1 MNIADIFRRQTSAE
15 RRLPDGADILSG
27 MGTGASSTHPT
38 VGVDVTEARL
48 PDAER
53 IRALAQHSQ
62 AESVVF
68 QSVAVAALQML
79 DRVLNSER
87 QLAATAISL
96 GQQEK
101 LRGMI
106 ASLESTVA
114 ALRDALN
121 RRGSKI
127 FNLASPAAPA
137 PRDGEKSWWFA
148 LTETMH
154 VLEEGIAW
162 IAGAVAGQPK
172 GSAARLLSSIVA
184 RLLHSHYNKL
194 LAEADQWME

>member
-15 RRLPDGADILSG
+15 RRLPGGAGILSG
-27 MGTGASSTHPT
+27 IGTGAGNAHSQ
-38 VGVDVTEARL
+38 VGVDVAEARL

-53 IRALAQHSQ
+53 IRTLAQHSQ

-96 GQQEK
+96 GQQEM

-106 ASLESTVA
+106 ASLEAMAA

-121 RRGSKI
+121 QQGSKI
-127 FNLASPAAPA
+127 FNMAPTPAAPDQ
-137 PRDGEKSWWFA
+137 DGEKSWWFA
-148 LTETMH
+148 LTDTMH
-154 VLEEGIAW
+154 VLEEGTAW

-172 GSAARLLSSIVA
+172 GSAARLLSGIIA

-194 LAEADQWME
+194 LAEADQWMG